1 MIRIKCFADFTTSA
15 QLQEDYVSKS
25 FPLRNR
31 YNQWFVFTTEE
42 DYTHVFIFNTAMPN
56 LDHIPKKNVIGFAHE
71 PLPFLKLSLA
81 FIAYAKKHIGC
92 YYVGDKGSL
101 PEPFKEGNAYL
112 SCYVPPTLRPPPTK
126 FMSIM
131 ISQKLNAP
139 GHKYRH
145 DLVEA
150 ILKTKLPIDIYG
162 RGCMYYTSDARIK
175 GEFQSTELY
184 DGYAFTICIENFRSN
199 HYFSEKI
206 INPLNQQVTPVYLG
220 CYQIQHYFPD
230 MYVELTGAIKED
242 LRRIESIYQKPKSY
256 IRPISLDRVDQTIN
270 LLRNMPAI
278 LR

>member
-31 YNQWFVFTTEE
+31 YNQWFVFTTDE
-42 DYTHVFIFNTAMPN
+42 DYTHAFIFNTAMPN
-56 LDHIPKKNVIGFAHE
+56 LHIPKKNVIGFAHE

-81 FIAYAKKHIGC
+81 FIEYAKKHIGR
-92 YYVGDKGSL
+92 YYIGDKGQL
-101 PEPFKEGNAYL
+101 PDPFKEGNAYL
-112 SCYVPPTLRPPPTK
+112 CYLPPTLRPPPTK

-145 DLVEA
+145 ALVQA
-150 ILKTKLPIDIYG
+150 ILKTTWPIDIYG
-162 RGCMYYTSDARIK
+162 RGCVYYPPDARIK

-184 DGYAFTICIENFRSN
+184 DGYTFTICIENFRSN

-206 INPLNQQVTPVYLG
+206 INPLNQQVIPVYLG
-220 CYQIQHYFPD
+220 CYKIHHYFPG
-230 MYVELTGAIKED
+230 MYVELTGNVKED
-242 LRRIESIYQKPKSY
+242 LRRIGAIYQNPKAH
-256 IRPISLDRVDQTIN
+256 IRPISLERVDRTIN
-270 LLRNMPAI
+270 LLRNIPTI
-278 LR
+278 LNAF